1 MRAPAALLLLATVLA
16 ACGRGAEP
24 VVRSLELSRGWQV
37 RGSADTSWISAT
49 VPGTVHTDLLAAGR
63 IPDPFSGDRE
73 AELAWIEDEAW
84 TYGLDFEV
92 DPALL
97 EEERLDLV
105 FEGLDTWASVTLN
118 GQAILEAD
126 NMFRTWRVDVRDAL
140 SPGAN
145 RLEVRFAPAAAKG
158 AERAAAHPWPIPHQ
172 EPDIRATRA
181 FSRKAAYHF
190 GWDWGPRYVTS
201 GIWRPVRLEAWSG
214 VRITDAWVAS
224 VELRGDTAHVR
235 LAVELEAAGG
245 GAGAVTDPTAR
256 LGVRSPAGA
265 FPSMVEDVTVPEA
278 GGPVTWETTLEI
290 PDAELWWPRG
300 VGRGAPRL
308 HAVEVDAVQGRRWD
322 RRAVKVGLRTVELV
336 TEPDSVGESFF
347 FRVNGAPVFARGAN
361 VVPPDHF
368 TPRSDSAAYARMV
381 ADAVAANMNML
392 RVWGG
397 GVYLPDVFYDLA
409 DEAGILIWQDFM
421 FANTLVPGDSA
432 FVASVAA
439 EAEDQVRRLR
449 RHPSLA
455 IWCGNNEIAEGWANW
470 GWQAEYAPD
479 VLPRVETAYRRIFEE
494 SLPGAVSRLDPGR
507 PYVPSSPRHGWGRA
521 ESLTEGD
528 SHYWGVWWGLEPF
541 RVYAEKLPRF
551 ASEFGFQALPD
562 PVTVAAFGGASGIGA
577 PGRGAS
583 SGGGAPPS
591 LSDPVMRAHQKHPA
605 GYETI
610 RTYLEREWP
619 VPPDD
624 SLDAWSY
631 VSQLAQAEGV
641 GLALEAHRRS
651 WPRTGGTLYWQ
662 LNDTWPVVSWS
673 GLDSFGRWKALHY
686 RARDVFAPVAVL
698 ADAWSDTVA
707 VWVASDTP
715 VQGRLEVR
723 VLSFEGTVLA
733 TRAMDAAAGT
743 GTATGAPA
751 RTAAG
756 TGSATA
762 GAWKVAAPA
771 PAWWETVGTLLP
783 EGTDPRTVV
792 VEAVLTTLDG
802 ATHRD
807 LQFLVAPELLALPRP
822 GIRVVETVPAGD
834 AWRVSLTSQRLAY
847 GVRLSVDGVGAR
859 FSDNYFHLLAGD
871 TVTLRVTPE
880 MPLSDLAGRVRI
892 RSLWSR

>member
-1 MRAPAALLLLATVLA
+1 MRAPAALLLLATSLA

-24 VVRSLELSRGWQV
+24 AVRVLELSRGWQV
-37 RGSADTSWISAT
+37 RGSADTSWISAA

-63 IPDPFSGDRE
+63 IPDPLSGDRE

-97 EEERLDLV
+97 EEQRLDLV

-118 GQAILEAD
+118 GHVVLEAD

-140 SPGAN
+140 LPGAN
-145 RLEVRFAPAAAKG
+145 RLDVRFAPPAAKG
-158 AERAAAHPWPIPHQ
+158 AERSAEHPWPIPHQ
-172 EPDIRATRA
+172 EPDVRATRA

-214 VRITDAWVAS
+214 VRITDARVAS
-224 VELRGDTAHVR
+224 VVLRGDTAHVR
-235 LAVELEAAGG
+235 FAVDLEAAG
-245 GAGAVTDPTAR
+245 ATAPVR
-256 LGVRSPAGA
+256 VGVRSSDGT
-265 FPSMVEDVTVPEA
+265 FPSVVEDIIVPA
-278 GGPVTWETTLEI
+278 SGGRMTWTTTLVV
-290 PDAELWWPRG
+290 PRAELWWPRG
-300 VGRGAPRL
+300 AEHGAPHL
-308 HAVEVDAVQGRRWD
+308 YEVEVDAVQGRRWD
-322 RRAVKVGLRTVELV
+322 RRTLKVGLRTVELV
-336 TEPDSVGESFF
+336 TEPDSVGESFL

-368 TPRSDSAAYARMV
+368 TPRTDSTAYARLI

-409 DEAGILIWQDFM
+409 DQAGVLVWQDFM

-470 GWQAEYAPD
+470 GWQADYAPD
-479 VLPRVETAYRRIFEE
+479 VLPRVEAAYRRVFEDV
-494 SLPGAVSRLDPGR
+494 LPGAVARLDPGR

-528 SHYWGVWWGLEPF
+528 SHYWGVWWGMERF
-541 RVYAEKLPRF
+541 RTYAEKIPRF

-562 PVTVAAFGGASGIGA
+562 PMTVAAFGGASGIGA
-577 PGRGAS
+577 QGGSASTGAGS
-583 SGGGAPPS
+583 PRS
-591 LSDPVMRAHQKHPA
+591 LSDAVMRAHQKHPT
-605 GYETI
+605 GYGTI
-610 RTYLEREWP
+610 RSYLEREWP

-624 SLDAWSY
+624 SLDAWSH

-673 GLDSFGRWKALHY
+673 GLDFFGRWKALHY
-686 RARDVFAPVAVL
+686 RARDVFAPVSVL

-723 VLSFEGTVLA
+723 ALTFQGAALA
-733 TRAMDAAAGT
+733 TRTMDIAAGRT
-743 GTATGAPA
+743 TAV
-751 RTAAG
+751 TAAG
-756 TGSATA
+756 PTSA
-762 GAWKVAAPA
+762 AATPA
-771 PAWWETVGTLLP
+771 PAWWETVGTLIP
-783 EGTDPRTVV
+783 EDTDPRTVV
-792 VEAVLTTLDG
+792 VAAVFTTRDG
-802 ATHRD
+802 ASDRD
-807 LQFLVAPELLALPRP
+807 LQFLVAPELLALPSP
-822 GIRVVETVPAGD
+822 GINVLEATPDGD
-834 AWRVSLTSQRLAY
+834 GWRVSVTSERLAY
-847 GVRLSVDGVGAR
+847 GVRLSLDGVGAR

-880 MPLSDLAGRVRI
+880 TPLPDLAARLRI